1 MINNIFYHILIF
13 NDFNNFDKKI
23 ILLIYNK
30 YYYLNIIF

>member
-13 NDFNNFDKKI
+13 NDFNNFDKI